1 MVARLPQCFFKI
13 LFSLL
18 RKVLGSPSIQKN
30 LKKHYTK
37 SSYHLAYF
45 RWSKIN
51 EGLIRSG
58 NSRFRIFTHTLVI
71 WKYEHFSFLKWHSA
85 QVLREIILIAKNCN
99 FSKFPKLETQVSWT
113 RSVTI
118 LWILF
123 TSPSL
128 QLALKV
134 VNSLQLS
141 VA

>member
-85 QVLREIILIAKNCN
+85 QVLREIILIAK
-99 FSKFPKLETQVSWT
+99 K
-113 RSVTI
+113 
-118 LWILF
+118 
-123 TSPSL
+123 L
-128 QLALKV
+128 QLFKISKTRNPGFV
-134 VNSLQLS
+134 NSISHYFVNSLYFSLFTIS
-141 VA
+141 TKSCK